1 MDLFWEISMH
11 FLGFFRG
18 ILERPDG
25 RFSDVLRDRHRKA
38 FGKIPELFWN
48 LIGSISEQFRNLFVS
63 ILRPLLVIIIAFCFE
78 IH

>member
-38 FGKIPELFWN
+38 FGKIPELFWD
-48 LIGSISEQFRNLFVS
+48 LIG
-63 ILRPLLVIIIAFCFE
+63 
-78 IH
+78 

>member
-38 FGKIPELFWN
+38 FGKHSESIRKAFGKIPELFWN
-48 LIGSISEQFRNLFVS
+48 LIG
-63 ILRPLLVIIIAFCFE
+63 
-78 IH
+78 